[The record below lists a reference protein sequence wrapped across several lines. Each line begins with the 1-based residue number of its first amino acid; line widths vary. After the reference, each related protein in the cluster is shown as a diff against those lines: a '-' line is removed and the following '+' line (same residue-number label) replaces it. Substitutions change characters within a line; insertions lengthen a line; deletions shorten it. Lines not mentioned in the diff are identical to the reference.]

1 MMIKVFANQILKIF
15 IITFT
20 IPLMSNALIQQGIVM
35 LLKLIMLLILFSS
48 FFNLYFVNLS

>member
-35 LLKLIMLLILFSS
+35 L
-48 FFNLYFVNLS
+48 